1 MYNLCYGMKTINLTQ
16 LPGGNLSHPNQA
28 IDMAGSDVGIDF
40 WYAQGR
46 WKCMAG
52 PWGNGTYFFCPVDE
66 NGKTTQVHCADGK
79 DRIVT
84 LALTHSEQKYVKSI
98 VGKIYENGTPM
109 YEEGVKGWATG
120 NHIHAEVAEGI
131 KTTKYKGSD
140 GTWRMNGELK
150 ILQVMYVNKSFSK
163 VSSYSLGKDKL
174 QYCESENYSTSI
186 KTGWRKE
193 SGYWYYYKNNTRVKG
208 WQKLPWSK
216 GENWFYFD
224 SEGKML
230 TGWQKLK
237 WSKGTDWFY
246 FDNNGCMLT
255 GNQTV
260 PCYFNASGALE
271 RK

>member
-1 MYNLCYGMKTINLTQ
+1 MYNLCYGMKIINLTQ

-193 SGYWYYYKNNTRVKG
+193 SGYWYYYKNNTKVKG

-255 GNQTV
+255 GNQTL